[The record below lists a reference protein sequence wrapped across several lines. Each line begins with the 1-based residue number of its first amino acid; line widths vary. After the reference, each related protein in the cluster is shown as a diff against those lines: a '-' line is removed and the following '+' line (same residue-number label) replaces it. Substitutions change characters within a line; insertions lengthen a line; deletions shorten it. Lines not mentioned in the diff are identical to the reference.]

1 MKVAAGPISFRMPL
15 LLHVPGPVQP
25 GYHRHRIER
34 EFAMNIHRRHV
45 RRGRKPSWSFDGGE
59 LDVHRDSATEAVDLG
74 PSVLF
79 PMGPSE
85 TFSAVS
91 M

>member
-1 MKVAAGPISFRMPL
+1 
-15 LLHVPGPVQP
+15 
-25 GYHRHRIER
+25 
-34 EFAMNIHRRHV
+34 MNIHRRHV